1 LSGLQLAAGATCT
14 LGVEFEPAAAGLV
27 HGHVNV
33 VDNTLNAPSPT
44 YATQTV
50 ALQGTGDAAATMTS
64 PTPGS
69 TLGTTNVTFTWGG
82 GAGVTAYEL
91 ILGTTG
97 FGSHDL
103 YNSGLITATT
113 ATVSSIP
120 ANLKTVYARL
130 CSEISGVL
138 SCNNYTYT
146 EAGTPTLA
154 TMISP
159 ISGSTLGTTNVKFT
173 WGGEAGVTAYEL
185 ILGTTGFGSHDLYN
199 SGLITATTATV
210 SSIPANLATVY
221 ARLCSKISGVL
232 SCNNYS
238 YTEAGTPIPA
248 TMTSPTG
255 GSTLGTT
262 NVKFTWTSGA
272 GATAYEL
279 ILGTTGFGSHD
290 LYNSGLITATTA
302 TISSLPA
309 NAVTVYARLC
319 SKISGVLSCNNYTYT
334 EQ

>member
-1 LSGLQLAAGATCT
+1 
-14 LGVEFEPAAAGLV
+14 
-27 HGHVNV
+27 
-33 VDNTLNAPSPT
+33 
-44 YATQTV
+44 
-50 ALQGTGDAAATMTS
+50 
-64 PTPGS
+64 
-69 TLGTTNVTFTWGG
+69 
-82 GAGVTAYEL
+82 
-91 ILGTTG
+91 
-97 FGSHDL
+97 
-103 YNSGLITATT
+103 
-113 ATVSSIP
+113 
-120 ANLKTVYARL
+120 
-130 CSEISGVL
+130 
-138 SCNNYTYT
+138 
-146 EAGTPTLA
+146 
-154 TMISP
+154 MISP